1 MRIARIQEMIVIV
14 GLLECERIRMRLAGI
29 VAACVSACVPGV
41 MLVGTCAGTL
51 ASVLTVGLAS
61 AADPCVMNAGARKP
75 AAARARLAV
84 PERRRRLFIRRNSHG
99 CKVCGQVPV

>member
-1 MRIARIQEMIVIV
+1 MIV

-29 VAACVSACVPGV
+29 VTACVCARVPGV
-41 MLVGTCAGTL
+41 MLVGACAGTL
-51 ASVLTVGLAS
+51 ASVVTVGLAS

-84 PERRRRLFIRRNSHG
+84 TERRCRLVIKRSSRRCMGCGRRT
-99 CKVCGQVPV
+99 V